1 MDTQHKMVAW
11 LKAGL
16 AGAALAAG
24 VVACGGGSEAFHFRP
39 PAVAAT
45 KFMATNLVSDGTP
58 AAAHTDAKLVNG
70 WGIAFNPTGFVWV
83 ADNGTNTSTLYD
95 GNGVPQTLVV
105 AIPAGSGGD
114 ASPTGIV
121 FNSTPDFKVSQN
133 GVTAASPFIF
143 AGEGSTISGWSP
155 TVNRTN
161 AITVVDGGANGPLYK
176 GLAISRFNGAN
187 YLYAADFRNNAVV
200 VYDGSFARAT
210 LPGSFRDPGLPAGY
224 APFGIQAIGDRIYVA
239 YAQQAASGPD
249 EVAGAGL
256 GRINVFDTSGVLVK
270 QLVTGGAL
278 NAPWGMTMA
287 PANFGTF
294 SNDLL
299 VANFGDG
306 KINAYNPATGKLDGT
321 LSGADGKPI
330 VVDGLVGHRLRQR
343 RQFAADQHAVLHR
356 RAGRRNA
363 WPVRPDRHAVKLAR
377 GRRQSTS
384 SSRQPADQ
392 VLMRIRRWP

>member
-1 MDTQHKMVAW
+1 MDTQHKVVAW

-16 AGAALAAG
+16 AAPP
-24 VVACGGGSEAFHFRP
+24 SP
-39 PAVAAT
+39 PASFRAAAAARRFIPPARRRRT

-58 AAAHTDAKLVNG
+58 AAAHTDANLVNA

-121 FNSTPDFKVSQN
+121 FNSTPDFKVTQN

-143 AGEGSTISGWSP
+143 AGEGGTISGWSP

-161 AITVVDGGANGPLYK
+161 AVTVVDGGANGPLYK
-176 GLAISRFNGAN
+176 GLAISRYAGAN
-187 YLYAADFRNNAVV
+187 YLYAADFRNNAVD
-200 VYDGSFARAT
+200 VYNASFAKVT

-239 YAQQAASGPD
+239 YASRRRAGRMKCRG
-249 EVAGAGL
+249 GAGP
-256 GRINVFDTSGVLVK
+256 IDVFDTSGVFVK
-270 QLVTGGAL
+270 RLATGGVL
-278 NAPWGMTMA
+278 NAPWGMAMA

-294 SNDLL
+294 SDDLL

-306 KINAYNPATGKLDGT
+306 KINAYNPSTGKMDGT
-321 LSGADGKPI
+321 LSGTDGTPI
-330 VVDGLVGHRLRQR
+330 VIDGLWGIAFGNGVNSQPINTL
-343 RQFAADQHAVLHR
+343 FFT
-356 RAGRRNA
+356 AG
-363 WPVRPDRHAVKLAR
+363 
-377 GRRQSTS
+377 
-384 SSRQPADQ
+384 PADEAHG
-392 VLMRIRRWP
+392 LYGRIDMQ